1 MVTAFVFISA
11 VPERQ
16 SDVLRVAID
25 RTEVLECH
33 RLVGGELLVR
43 LSCADLAGVH
53 QFVADQLRNE
63 GVEIRIER
71 VEETLKAPGAVPAAD
86 DDARA
91 DVEKVAQTAAGPE
104 GEDAPA
110 ESNPRTDAGDAG
122 DATQAGEAD
131 DADDAREAA
140 ARLVA
145 DDAVYA
151 ADEDTPVPPPVPSAS
166 PSSRRGGA
174 SPPRPL
180 TNRERDVIR
189 ALAAVVWVD
198 GHADPSEL
206 QIVDQVI
213 SGYAVS
219 TEQRKELASF
229 VRTERGLE
237 SDMALDRLNAED
249 RELLLTNA
257 AIITHADG
265 VQLPSEKTILGRLG
279 KLLGYSEEQATV
291 IVQSAVE
298 EGAISLSSR
307 ALEDEPE

>member
-1 MVTAFVFISA
+1 MVSAFVFISA
-11 VPERQ
+11 VPEQQAGLLHTISERP
-16 SDVLRVAID
+16 
-25 RTEVLECH
+25 EVIEGYRLASGEWVV
-33 RLVGGELLVR
+33 RLVCPEL
-43 LSCADLAGVH
+43 SGVH

-71 VEETLKAPGAVPAAD
+71 VDATLKAAPPTDKGAQP
-86 DDARA
+86 
-91 DVEKVAQTAAGPE
+91 P
-104 GEDAPA
+104 PPP
-110 ESNPRTDAGDAG
+110 PRTGSSRFVERESSG
-122 DATQAGEAD
+122 T
-131 DADDAREAA
+131 REALEEGA
-140 ARLVA
+140 LPA

-151 ADEDTPVPPPVPSAS
+151 ADEDAPAALDAPAPPSVVPPSR
-166 PSSRRGGA
+166 SSGSHA
-174 SPPRPL
+174 RPL

-213 SGYAVS
+213 AGYAVNA
-219 TEQRKELASF
+219 EQRKELRDF
-229 VRTERGLE
+229 VREERALD
-237 SDMALDRLNAED
+237 SDMALERLSAED

-265 VQLPSEKTILGRLG
+265 VQLPSEKTILSRLG

-291 IVQSAVE
+291 IVKSAVE

-307 ALEDEPE
+307 VLEEEPE

>member
-11 VPERQ
+11 VPEQ
-16 SDVLRVAID
+16 QQGVLRAIAD
-25 RTEVLECH
+25 RSEVTEAH
-33 RLVGGELLVR
+33 RLVEGELLLR
-43 LSCADLAGVH
+43 LSCDDLAGVH
-53 QFVADQLRNE
+53 RFVADRLRNE

-71 VEETLKAPGAVPAAD
+71 VAETIKPAGASSP
-86 DDARA
+86 RA
-91 DVEKVAQTAAGPE
+91 EP
-104 GEDAPA
+104 PA
-110 ESNPRTDAGDAG
+110 ERDPI
-122 DATQAGEAD
+122 DATERASG
-131 DADDAREAA
+131 
-140 ARLVA
+140 VKA

-151 ADEDTPVPPPVPSAS
+151 ADEDTPIPPPPSGS
-166 PSSRRGGA
+166 PSSHGEAR
-174 SPPRPL
+174 PRPL
-180 TNRERDVIR
+180 TNRERDVIK

-219 TEQRKELASF
+219 PEQRKELTSF
-229 VRTERGLE
+229 VREERGLE
-237 SDMALDRLNAED
+237 GDLALEQLNPED

-265 VQLPSEKTILGRLG
+265 VQLPSEKTMLARLG
-279 KLLGYSEEQATV
+279 KLLGYSEEQTTV

-307 ALEDEPE
+307 ALEEETD

>member
-16 SDVLRVAID
+16 EELVDVIGARA
-25 RTEVLECH
+25 EVVECH
-33 RLVGGELLVR
+33 RFVGGELMAR

-71 VEETLKAPGAVPAAD
+71 VE
-86 DDARA
+86 
-91 DVEKVAQTAAGPE
+91 
-104 GEDAPA
+104 
-110 ESNPRTDAGDAG
+110 
-122 DATQAGEAD
+122 ATVKQASG
-131 DADDAREAA
+131 AA
-140 ARLVA
+140 ALDSVTAKRGA
-145 DDAVYA
+145 SI
-151 ADEDTPVPPPVPSAS
+151 PPPPPSAS
-166 PSSRRGGA
+166 PNSAPASQGRSGGR
-174 SPPRPL
+174 PRPRPL
-180 TNRERDVIR
+180 SNRERDVIR

-198 GHADPSEL
+198 GNADPAEL
-206 QIVDQVI
+206 EIVDQVI

-219 TEQRKELASF
+219 PEQRKELAEF
-229 VRTERGLE
+229 VRSERGLDTTM
-237 SDMALDRLNAED
+237 SLDQLGAED

-265 VQLPSEKTILGRLG
+265 VQLPSEKTMLTRLG
-279 KLLGYSEEQATV
+279 KMLGYSEEQATV

-307 ALEDEPE
+307 ALEDEAD

>member
-1 MVTAFVFISA
+1 MVTAFVFITV

-16 SDVLRVAID
+16 SELLDEISEQ
-25 RTEVLECH
+25 TEVVECH

-43 LSCADLAGVH
+43 LSCADVATMH
-53 QFVADQLRNE
+53 RFVADRLRVE

-71 VEETLKAPGAVPAAD
+71 VEETLELK
-86 DDARA
+86 
-91 DVEKVAQTAAGPE
+91 Q
-104 GEDAPA
+104 
-110 ESNPRTDAGDAG
+110 
-122 DATQAGEAD
+122 
-131 DADDAREAA
+131 AA
-140 ARLVA
+140 ARSGAPSAGPVVAAPPADQREDEDAAEKPA
-145 DDAVYA
+145 DDLTG
-151 ADEDTPVPPPVPSAS
+151 DEHTPIPPPPASKDPPSQS
-166 PSSRRGGA
+166 RPSR
-174 SPPRPL
+174 PRPL

-213 SGYAVS
+213 SGYAVGP
-219 TEQRKELASF
+219 EQRKELIAF
-229 VRTERGLE
+229 VRSERSLD
-237 SDMALDRLNAED
+237 SDMALDQLSAED

-257 AIITHADG
+257 AIITQADG
-265 VQLPSEKTILGRLG
+265 VQLPSEKTILARLG

-307 ALEDEPE
+307 ALEDEAD